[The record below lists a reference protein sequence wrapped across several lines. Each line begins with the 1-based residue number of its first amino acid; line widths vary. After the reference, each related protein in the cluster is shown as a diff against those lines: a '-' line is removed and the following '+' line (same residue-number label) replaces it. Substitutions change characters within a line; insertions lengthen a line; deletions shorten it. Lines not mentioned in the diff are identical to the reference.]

1 MNKPRVFITE
11 DERLVAISLQWKL
24 NSLGYDVV
32 GIASSGQE
40 TIEKIIE
47 THPDLILMDIKLKGS
62 LDGIETADQLRS
74 KFDIPIIYLTAYD
87 DDATLQRAKITE
99 PFGYLLKPYQARDLR
114 TTIEMAL
121 YKHTIDRELKAKEQ
135 WSQATLSS
143 IGEGVVTTDIHGK
156 VTFMNSVAEQ
166 LTQWLQTEAVGREIS
181 KVLNLVNVKS
191 EQTIANPIMTA
202 MATKQVVNQAEDTML
217 IAKDGRT
224 IPIDNSGAPIIDDQ
238 GQVNGGVLVF
248 RDVTERRELEEQ
260 LHQSKKLE
268 ALGQLAAGVAHHFNN
283 LLTSIIGYATFAK
296 DTLPKDQLAAN
307 DLERVLE
314 ASGKAAT
321 LTHQLLAFARQE
333 QIQPHLTD
341 FNLLV
346 KKIWDNLIV
355 SIQASI
361 SCRVVFAP
369 DVGAVK
375 LDTSQFEQLLTHLVD
390 NACDAMPTGG
400 QLIVETQK
408 AWIQE
413 AYCDQIIDIPPGEYA
428 LLIVTDT
435 GLGMT
440 DEVKA
445 HLFEPFFTTKPVGQG
460 TGLGLATCLGI
471 VKQHHGHIFLQSS
484 PEEGTC
490 VKVFFPGQA
499 ASSSSLTI
507 NDTGR

>member
-47 THPDLILMDIKLKGS
+47 TTPDLILMDIKLKGH
-62 LDGIETADQLRS
+62 LDGIETADRLRS
-74 KFDIPIIYLTAYD
+74 QFDIPIIYLTAYD
-87 DDATLQRAKITE
+87 DDATLKRAKITE

-121 YKHTIDRELKAKEQ
+121 YKHSIERELKANKQ

-143 IGEGVVTTDIHGK
+143 IGEGVITTDLYGQ

-166 LTQWLQTEAVGREIS
+166 LTQWTHAEAVGHDVS
-181 KVLNLVNVKS
+181 KILNLINAKS
-191 EQTIANPIMTA
+191 GQVITNPIMTA
-202 MATKQVVNQAEDTML
+202 MATKRVISLAGYTTL
-217 IAKDGRT
+217 ITKDGRS
-224 IPIDNSGAPIIDDQ
+224 IPIDDSGAPIIDNQ
-238 GQVNGGVLVF
+238 GQVKGGVLVF
-248 RDVTERRELEEQ
+248 RDVSERWQLEDQ

-283 LLTSIIGYATFAK
+283 LLTSIIGYVTFAK
-296 DTLPKDQLAAN
+296 DMLPEDHQAAN
-307 DLERVLE
+307 DLGRVLE

-333 QIQPHLTD
+333 QIQPYLTD
-341 FNLLV
+341 FNALV
-346 KKIWDNLIV
+346 RRIWDSLFD

-361 SCRVVFAP
+361 KCQIALAP
-369 DVGAVK
+369 DVGSAK
-375 LDTSQFEQLLTHLVD
+375 LDANQFEQLLIHLVS
-390 NACDAMPTGG
+390 NACDAMLSGG
-400 QLIVETQK
+400 HLTLETQRVS
-408 AWIQE
+408 IQDDD
-413 AYCDQIIDIPPGEYA
+413 CNQVIDIAPGEYA
-428 LLIVTDT
+428 LLTVTDT

-471 VKQHHGHIFLQSS
+471 VKQHHGYIFVQSS
-484 PEEGTC
+484 PKAGTE
-490 VKVFFPGQA
+490 VKVYFPGQA
-499 ASSSSLTI
+499 TPA
-507 NDTGR
+507 

>member
-191 EQTIANPIMTA
+191 GQTIANPIMTA

-260 LHQSKKLE
+260 LHQSK
-268 ALGQLAAGVAHHFNN
+268 N
-283 LLTSIIGYATFAK
+283 
-296 DTLPKDQLAAN
+296 
-307 DLERVLE
+307 
-314 ASGKAAT
+314 
-321 LTHQLLAFARQE
+321 
-333 QIQPHLTD
+333 
-341 FNLLV
+341 
-346 KKIWDNLIV
+346 
-355 SIQASI
+355 
-361 SCRVVFAP
+361 
-369 DVGAVK
+369 
-375 LDTSQFEQLLTHLVD
+375 
-390 NACDAMPTGG
+390 
-400 QLIVETQK
+400 
-408 AWIQE
+408 
-413 AYCDQIIDIPPGEYA
+413 
-428 LLIVTDT
+428 
-435 GLGMT
+435 
-440 DEVKA
+440 
-445 HLFEPFFTTKPVGQG
+445 
-460 TGLGLATCLGI
+460 
-471 VKQHHGHIFLQSS
+471 
-484 PEEGTC
+484 
-490 VKVFFPGQA
+490 
-499 ASSSSLTI
+499 
-507 NDTGR
+507 